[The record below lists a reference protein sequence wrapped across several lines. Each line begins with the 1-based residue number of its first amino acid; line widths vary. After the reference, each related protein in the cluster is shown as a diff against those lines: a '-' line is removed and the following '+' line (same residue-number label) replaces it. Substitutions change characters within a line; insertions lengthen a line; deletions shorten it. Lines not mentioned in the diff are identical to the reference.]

1 VKVPPPVPH
10 SIKDWGFN
18 ALALTFFVVGVY
30 SLLWTH
36 PFRNATAALIA
47 AAFCAL
53 MGNPDRFQ
61 MKFSLLTGYRTA
73 VPESDPASRD
83 EQAAVSETFGD
94 GQ

>member
-1 VKVPPPVPH
+1 VKVPPPIPH

-30 SLLWTH
+30 SILWTQ

-61 MKFSLLTGYRTA
+61 MKFSLLTGY
-73 VPESDPASRD
+73 PSGGPQSDPASTD